1 MAASWPTTTTIQALT
16 LLLGA
21 NPQPTHQPLHITITT
36 SSSSN
41 HSNSNNIILQTLGPL
56 HREHILTP

>member
-1 MAASWPTTTTIQALT
+1 MGASWPTTTPIQALT

-21 NPQPTHQPLHITITT
+21 NPQPTHQPLHITIT

-41 HSNSNNIILQTLGPL
+41 HSNSNNIILETPGPL
-56 HREHILTP
+56 HPEHILTP

>member
-1 MAASWPTTTTIQALT
+1 MAASWPTTPIQALT

-21 NPQPTHQPLHITITT
+21 NPQPTHQPLHITITSNN

-41 HSNSNNIILQTLGPL
+41 SNSIITETLGPL
-56 HREHILTP
+56 HLEHILTP